1 MKAVIRNSLFFMTVF
16 WPFIIYFIVGC
27 SIANAALPTPVDT
40 IKGRLR
46 GMVTDKQT
54 LEPVAGANI
63 VLPGTLPQMGT
74 ITDDQGRFIFE
85 RLPVGTYQV
94 QVSYLGYKTIHT
106 DFITVGSVRETIL
119 TFELEPSLSE
129 IAEVTIGHSQ
139 RKDKPANDMALVSAR
154 SFSID
159 ETSRF
164 PGSYNDPARMVA
176 KYAGVMPARDNRN
189 DIIIRGNSPTGVL
202 WRVDGIEIPNPN
214 HFGATGTT
222 GGPITIINNNL
233 LSNSDFYT
241 GAFPAEFGNTLAGVF
256 DLRMRNGN
264 NQRFEKWAQIGWN
277 GLELG
282 IEGPF
287 RQNSGSFMA
296 AYRYSVTDLLENAG
310 IRLEESSAYQDA
322 TIKANFKAGKL
333 GYFSIISLGGKSSIS
348 LNDSEKP
355 QDDWTF
361 RQHGEDLTNS
371 AQVGVAGITHYV
383 SLSRRL
389 VLRNVMSAVYSGL
402 TTTIDTF
409 SVSSPNMGF
418 KAYEESSVGKYS
430 HFTKLGWQLSARSK
444 ANFGIRMD
452 IHDAGFLDREYF
464 HGHDHFHAD
473 TSVVFINGRGFAEFQ
488 HDFSEQLSIYTGLS
502 MPVGRFYERQYP
514 EPRFGVKYHKENH
527 LLSLGGGMHSQAM
540 STVQY
545 FAIDQPVGGS
555 RVYNNL
561 GVEPIKS
568 LHGVAGYEW
577 LLNTWLR
584 FKFEAYYQYLYEVPV
599 DSAVPGYSVLNAGAD
614 FYIERVSGL
623 VNEGSGQNY
632 GVECTFEQFLHRNFY
647 YLITGSLFRSR
658 YAGYDGVW
666 RSTAFDGRY
675 ALNIVAGYEL
685 PFLHNKNVFMLGG
698 LFTWAGGRPYLP
710 FDADATRENSRI
722 TYDWERAYSVRRDDY
737 LRGSI
742 RIGMRRNLRR
752 MSMES
757 AFDFQYRSNY
767 TNIYLQR
774 IDVVTGEIFD
784 TYSMGFYPMATLKVN
799 F

>member
-1 MKAVIRNSLFFMTVF
+1 MSKTLIAFFF
-16 WPFIIYFIVGC
+16 LIVAPGFV
-27 SIANAALPTPVDT
+27 SMGGPADT
-40 IKGRLR
+40 ITSRLR
-46 GMVTDKQT
+46 GVVTEKQT
-54 LEPVAGANI
+54 LQPVSGANI
-63 VLPGTLPQMGT
+63 VLPGTTPQRGT
-74 ITDDQGRFIFE
+74 ITDDYGRFVFDQ
-85 RLPVGTYQV
+85 LPVGTYQV
-94 QVSYLGYKTIHT
+94 QVSYLGFKTIHT
-106 DFITVGSVRETIL
+106 DQVTVGSVRETVL
-119 TFELEPSLSE
+119 SFELEPSLSE
-129 IAEVTIGHSQ
+129 IAEVTIDHTQ

-287 RQNSGSFMA
+287 RQNGGSFMA
-296 AYRYSVTDLLENAG
+296 SYRYSVTDLLERAG
-310 IRLEESSAYQDA
+310 IQLEESSAYQDA

-333 GYFSIISLGGKSSIS
+333 GYFSIISLGGKSNIA
-348 LNDSEKP
+348 LKDSKKP
-355 QDDWTF
+355 QNDWTF
-361 RQHGEDLTNS
+361 DQHGEDLVNS
-371 AQVGVAGITHYV
+371 AQVGVVGITHYV
-383 SLSRRL
+383 PLTRRL
-389 VLRNVMSAVYSGL
+389 VLRNVLSAVYSGL
-402 TTTIDTF
+402 TTAIDTF
-409 SVSSPNMGF
+409 SVANPDKGF

-452 IHDAGFLDREYF
+452 IHDARFLDREYY
-464 HGHDHFHAD
+464 HADDHYHAD
-473 TSVVFINGRGFAEFQ
+473 TAVVFFNGRGFAEFQ
-488 HDFSEQLSIYTGLS
+488 HDFPDQLSIYTGLS

-514 EPRFGVKYHKENH
+514 EPRLGVKYQLKSH
-527 LLSLGGGMHSQAM
+527 LFSLGGGMHSQAM

-545 FAIDQPVGGS
+545 FANDEPFGGS

-561 GVEPIKS
+561 DVDPIKS

-577 LLNTWLR
+577 LMTPWLR
-584 FKFEAYYQYLYEVPV
+584 FKLEAYYQYLYDVPV
-599 DSAVPGYSVLNAGAD
+599 DSTEKGYSVLNAGAD

-623 VNEGSGQNY
+623 VNEGVGQNY

-658 YAGYDGVW
+658 YAGYDEVW
-666 RSTAFDGRY
+666 RSTAFDGRF
-675 ALNIVAGYEL
+675 ALNIVAGYEI

-710 FDADATRENSRI
+710 FDSDATRENGRI
-722 TYDWERAYSVRRDDY
+722 TYDWEKAYSVRRDDY

-742 RIGMRRNLRR
+742 RIGIRRNLRR

-774 IDVVTGEIFD
+774 VDVVTGQIFD